1 MHLKAD
7 LDETVFDQ
15 PARNLPII
23 ACALAICALLASLP
37 AAASPAPA
45 SAVAPLS
52 AESRLKSCDPA
63 IALAAAEEIVH
74 DPASL
79 KEPLSLFAP
88 ATVMFLN
95 GKKDEAVFWYFAAQL
110 RTRYQLAFEK
120 EDRGQLLYVIAKTEG
135 KLISSYALQDIAKF
149 NKTIDQVLEWD
160 KKTANPFRDQ
170 PKTADSD
177 ENIKQLYAGFSDL
190 KSNLA
195 ADKDKY
201 ETRARRMAPGLE
213 QQYMEQSSALCGKGQ
228 IDPAYAEQE
237 KKNEWAKVLDFVKN
251 NNDVAREAGKI
262 KDATPVSSTRSS
274 NEVMPSRYEVSVS
287 GENGK
292 PVFAIIDVI
301 RLSGKTSF
309 FLTCTTH
316 TPLGSRN
323 LSKDACLQ

>member
-1 MHLKAD
+1 MHLNAD
-7 LDETVFDQ
+7 LDETVFDKL
-15 PARNLPII
+15 ARNYPIPV
-23 ACALAICALLASLP
+23 CALAICALLASLP
-37 AAASPAPA
+37 AAAAPAPA
-45 SAVAPLS
+45 NAVARLS

-63 IALAAAEEIVH
+63 IALAAAEEIIH
-74 DPASL
+74 NPASL
-79 KEPLSLFAP
+79 KEPLSLFSP
-88 ATVMFLN
+88 ATVLFLN
-95 GKKDEAVFWYFAAQL
+95 GKKDEAVFWYYAAQL
-110 RTRYQLAFEK
+110 RTRYQFAFEK
-120 EDRGQLLYVIAKTEG
+120 EDRGQLLSVIAKTEG
-135 KLISSYALQDIAKF
+135 QLISSYALLDIAKF
-149 NKTIDQVLEWD
+149 IKTIDQVLEWD

-177 ENIKQLYAGFSDL
+177 ENIKQLYAGFSEL

-201 ETRARRMAPGLE
+201 ESRARKMVSGQE
-213 QQYMEQSSALCGKGQ
+213 QKYMEQSSALCGKGQ

-237 KKNEWAKVLDFVKN
+237 TKNEWARVIDFVKK
-251 NNDVAREAGKI
+251 NNDIVREAGKI
-262 KDATPVSSTRSS
+262 KNAIPVSSTRSS
-274 NEVMPSRYEVSVS
+274 NEIMPNRYEVSVS

-292 PVFAIIDVI
+292 PVYAIIDVI